1 MTLSRTLLFSLSLT
15 ALGGVSQ
22 AQVAGGPVGTGI
34 YQVDGSSATVG
45 QTITLGIPK
54 RFGLHLHRNTWTLD
68 LTNLD
73 ANGYVG
79 GDTTGDANCWRAGDH
94 SSGVNGTGRDTLF
107 GYNYRTNTFYT
118 VPVTASS
125 TDRDA
130 AAIGLLW
137 NTVFQGDQRLDS
149 SNPYSTPPLLLWGNS
164 QYSTVNDTRIQN
176 GTTKQPIGG
185 YPGFYVNTSGK
196 LEWKGPIM
204 CTFQTVVEKFSNSS
218 KGWLFTG
225 SLVGQG
231 ASGFPFPLYI
241 SDYFSFN
248 DPDFPG
254 VGGAFNNFTPSEGG
268 VALRD
273 GAGNKRLA
281 RNNVGTTGGWK
292 DDHLLEVLVFDGS
305 VAAGTYTGVVT
316 FTLTDY
322 SLPTDSNGL

>member
-1 MTLSRTLLFSLSLT
+1 M
-15 ALGGVSQ
+15 
-22 AQVAGGPVGTGI
+22 
-34 YQVDGSSATVG
+34 
-45 QTITLGIPK
+45 
-54 RFGLHLHRNTWTLD
+54 
-68 LTNLD
+68 
-73 ANGYVG
+73 
-79 GDTTGDANCWRAGDH
+79 
-94 SSGVNGTGRDTLF
+94 
-107 GYNYRTNTFYT
+107 
-118 VPVTASS
+118 
-125 TDRDA
+125 
-130 AAIGLLW
+130 
-137 NTVFQGDQRLDS
+137 
-149 SNPYSTPPLLLWGNS
+149 
-164 QYSTVNDTRIQN
+164 
-176 GTTKQPIGG
+176 
-185 YPGFYVNTSGK
+185 
-196 LEWKGPIM
+196 
-204 CTFQTVVEKFSNSS
+204 
-218 KGWLFTG
+218 
-225 SLVGQG
+225 GQG